1 MCMTRWGVWSLRPVR
16 LFYVVIHAYIIP
28 YSEPIRN
35 CIRNFL
41 ANVLLCAH
49 KKTRTLNKV
58 LVNDFGLI
66 ITCDNLN
73 IPQYKKQRAR
83 KGTFVQKYRKR
94 REIHISQRFSFIRF
108 LLPLLIICR
117 SRIFICPSGQLP
129 IRF

>member
-1 MCMTRWGVWSLRPVR
+1 MLTFLKELPESVG
-16 LFYVVIHAYIIP
+16 IP
-28 YSEPIRN
+28 NY

-73 IPQYKKQRAR
+73 IPQFKKQRAR
-83 KGTFVQKYRKR
+83 KGTFVQKYRKTPR
-94 REIHISQRFSFIRF
+94 NTDFPAFFFYPFSTSAIDN
-108 LLPLLIICR
+108 L
-117 SRIFICPSGQLP
+117 QK
-129 IRF
+129 